1 MKFTLTRI
9 LVVDDDGTTR
19 TFIVESLRRI
29 GIQHIETCHDG
40 ASAMQLLRSFKP
52 DLALIDIH
60 MEPMGGLDLVEAMRK
75 HPDANI
81 RGTKVI
87 FMSVDSSITTLQASL
102 PLGSFGYLVKPP
114 KVETLRAKLE
124 LAFGSSGTPTV
135 DFF

>member
-1 MKFTLTRI
+1 MNFIFTRI
-9 LVVDDDGTTR
+9 LVVDDDESMR
-19 TFIVESLRRI
+19 TFIDHSLRRI

-40 ASAMQLLRSFKP
+40 ASAMQLLKSFKP

-60 MEPMGGLDLVEAMRK
+60 MEPMSGFDLVQAMRK

-87 FMSVDSSITTLQASL
+87 FMSVDSSLTTLQASL
-102 PLGSFGYLVKPP
+102 PHGSFAYLVKPP
-114 KVETLRAKLE
+114 LVETLLAKLE
-124 LAFGSSGTPTV
+124 LAFSTHVSPVV